1 MERIRTLAAERVNE
15 AIRTDPVKRY
25 GRVVRSSGDVLRAS
39 GIRAPST
46 RLGSP
51 AHYSMSV
58 GAQISIMPLLG
69 SDGLPWSTI
78 SRVSRRTG

>member
-39 GIRAPST
+39 GIRAPI
-46 RLGSP
+46 
-51 AHYSMSV
+51 
-58 GAQISIMPLLG
+58 GARCLIDTKS
-69 SDGLPWSTI
+69 SAS
-78 SRVSRRTG
+78 SRARC